1 MVILNTS
8 YEKGKAR
15 IELNSEE
22 LALIALALKSQEA
35 GKPQSVLSNNFLMVS
50 ALVET
55 GRISNIG
62 DSSTI
67 INNSVIVKKATPPAL
82 ETVVKDLSADK
93 DVKSA
98 NNTVKNVSEPTIPL
112 RCEPDPEPFF
122 KKNKKETI

>member
-35 GKPQSVLSNNFLMVS
+35 GKQQSALSNNFLMVS

-62 DSSTI
+62 DSSA
-67 INNSVIVKKATPPAL
+67 IVRKTTLPAPEL
-82 ETVVKDLSADK
+82 RSADK
-93 DVKSA
+93 DVKE
-98 NNTVKNVSEPTIPL
+98 VSDPAISL
-112 RCEPDPEPFF
+112 MCEPDPEPFY
-122 KKNKKETI
+122 KKSKKETI

>member
-35 GKPQSVLSNNFLMVS
+35 GKQQSALSNNFLMVS

-62 DSSTI
+62 DSSA
-67 INNSVIVKKATPPAL
+67 IVKKTTSLSL

-93 DVKSA
+93 KIKETSDSVIS
-98 NNTVKNVSEPTIPL
+98 VM
-112 RCEPDPEPFF
+112 CEPDPEPFF
-122 KKNKKETI
+122 KKSKKETI

>member
-35 GKPQSVLSNNFLMVS
+35 GKQQSALSNNFLMVS

-55 GRISNIG
+55 GRISNIC

-67 INNSVIVKKATPPAL
+67 INNSAIVKKATPPAL
-82 ETVVKDLSADK
+82 ETVVKDLSAD
-93 DVKSA
+93 
-98 NNTVKNVSEPTIPL
+98 NTVKNVSEPTIPL

-122 KKNKKETI
+122 KKSKKETV

>member
-35 GKPQSVLSNNFLMVS
+35 GKQQSALSNNFLMVS

-62 DSSTI
+62 DSSAI
-67 INNSVIVKKATPPAL
+67 VNNSAIIKKTAPPAL
-82 ETVVKDLSADK
+82 DAVVKDLSADK

-98 NNTVKNVSEPTIPL
+98 DNTVKNVSDPMISL

-122 KKNKKETI
+122 KKSKKETI

>member
-8 YEKGKAR
+8 YENGKAR

-62 DSSTI
+62 DSSA
-67 INNSVIVKKATPPAL
+67 IVKKTIPPSL

-93 DVKSA
+93 NVKETSDPA
-98 NNTVKNVSEPTIPL
+98 VPIM
-112 RCEPDPEPFF
+112 CEPDPEPFF

>member
-1 MVILNTS
+1 MLILNSS
-8 YEKGKAR
+8 YVNGKAR

-62 DSSTI
+62 DSSA
-67 INNSVIVKKATPPAL
+67 IVKKATPPSL
-82 ETVVKDLSADK
+82 EAVVKDLSADK
-93 DVKSA
+93 KVKEISDPA
-98 NNTVKNVSEPTIPL
+98 ISVM
-112 RCEPDPEPFF
+112 CEPDPEPFF
-122 KKNKKETI
+122 KKNKKEII

>member
-8 YEKGKAR
+8 YENGKAR

-62 DSSTI
+62 DSSAI
-67 INNSVIVKKATPPAL
+67 VNNSAIVKKTIPPSLKTA
-82 ETVVKDLSADK
+82 VKDLSADK
-93 DVKSA
+93 NVKETSDPA
-98 NNTVKNVSEPTIPL
+98 VPIM
-112 RCEPDPEPFF
+112 CEPDPEPFF

>member
-35 GKPQSVLSNNFLMVS
+35 GKQQSTLSNNFLMVS

-55 GRISNIG
+55 GRISNIS
-62 DSSTI
+62 DSGA
-67 INNSVIVKKATPPAL
+67 IVKKATFPVPEL
-82 ETVVKDLSADK
+82 RSADK
-93 DVKSA
+93 DVKE
-98 NNTVKNVSEPTIPL
+98 VLEPAISL
-112 RCEPDPEPFF
+112 KCEPDPEPYF

>member
-35 GKPQSVLSNNFLMVS
+35 GKQQSALSNNFLMVS

-62 DSSTI
+62 DSSAIVRKTTLPVPEAVI
-67 INNSVIVKKATPPAL
+67 KEPSV
-82 ETVVKDLSADK
+82 DK
-93 DVKSA
+93 DVKETSDPA
-98 NNTVKNVSEPTIPL
+98 ISVM
-112 RCEPDPEPFF
+112 CEPDPEPFF
-122 KKNKKETI
+122 KKSKKETL

>member
-22 LALIALALKSQEA
+22 LALIALALKSQETS
-35 GKPQSVLSNNFLMVS
+35 KQQSALSNNFLMAS

-62 DSSTI
+62 DSSA
-67 INNSVIVKKATPPAL
+67 IVKKATPPAL
-82 ETVVKDLSADK
+82 DAVVKDLSADK
-93 DVKSA
+93 NVKETSDPA
-98 NNTVKNVSEPTIPL
+98 ISVM
-112 RCEPDPEPFF
+112 CEPDPEPFF
-122 KKNKKETI
+122 KKSKKETL

>member
-35 GKPQSVLSNNFLMVS
+35 GKQQSALSNNFLMVS

-62 DSSTI
+62 DSSAIVRKTTLPVPEA
-67 INNSVIVKKATPPAL
+67 VIKEP
-82 ETVVKDLSADK
+82 SADK
-93 DVKSA
+93 DVKE
-98 NNTVKNVSEPTIPL
+98 VSGPAISL
-112 RCEPDPEPFF
+112 MCDPDPEPFY
-122 KKNKKETI
+122 KKSKKETI

>member
-35 GKPQSVLSNNFLMVS
+35 GKQQSALSNNFLMVS

-62 DSSTI
+62 DSNAI
-67 INNSVIVKKATPPAL
+67 VNNSVIVKKATPPSL

-93 DVKSA
+93 NVKETSDPA
-98 NNTVKNVSEPTIPL
+98 ISVM
-112 RCEPDPEPFF
+112 CEPDPEPFF
-122 KKNKKETI
+122 KKSKKETI

>member
-35 GKPQSVLSNNFLMVS
+35 GKQQSALSNNFLMVS

-55 GRISNIG
+55 GRISNIS
-62 DSSTI
+62 DSGA
-67 INNSVIVKKATPPAL
+67 IVRKTSLPAPEL
-82 ETVVKDLSADK
+82 RSADK
-93 DVKSA
+93 DVKE
-98 NNTVKNVSEPTIPL
+98 VSEPAISL
-112 RCEPDPEPFF
+112 KCEPDPEPYF

>member
-8 YEKGKAR
+8 YENGKAR

-62 DSSTI
+62 DSSAI
-67 INNSVIVKKATPPAL
+67 VNNIVLYRFRLQT
-82 ETVVKDLSADK
+82 
-93 DVKSA
+93 
-98 NNTVKNVSEPTIPL
+98 
-112 RCEPDPEPFF
+112 
-122 KKNKKETI
+122 

>member
-22 LALIALALKSQEA
+22 LALIALALKSQET
-35 GKPQSVLSNNFLMVS
+35 GKQQSTLSNNFLMVS

-62 DSSTI
+62 DSSA
-67 INNSVIVKKATPPAL
+67 IVKKTTSPAL
-82 ETVVKDLSADK
+82 NTVVKDLSADK
-93 DVKSA
+93 KVTETSDPAIS
-98 NNTVKNVSEPTIPL
+98 IM
-112 RCEPDPEPFF
+112 CEPDPEPFF
-122 KKNKKETI
+122 KKNKKEIL

>member
-98 NNTVKNVSEPTIPL
+98 DNTVKNVSEPTIPL

>member
-15 IELNSEE
+15 IELNSDE

-35 GKPQSVLSNNFLMVS
+35 GKQQSALSNNFLMVS

-62 DSSTI
+62 DSSAI
-67 INNSVIVKKATPPAL
+67 VNNSAIAKKATPPSL

-93 DVKSA
+93 KVTEISDPVIS
-98 NNTVKNVSEPTIPL
+98 VM
-112 RCEPDPEPFF
+112 CEPDPESFF
-122 KKNKKETI
+122 KKSKKETI

>member
-8 YEKGKAR
+8 YENGKAR
-15 IELNSEE
+15 IELNLEE
-22 LALIALALKSQEA
+22 LALIALALKSQET

-62 DSSTI
+62 DSSAI
-67 INNSVIVKKATPPAL
+67 VNNSAIVKKTIPPSL
-82 ETVVKDLSADK
+82 ETVVKDLSVDK
-93 DVKSA
+93 KVKEISDPA
-98 NNTVKNVSEPTIPL
+98 VPIM
-112 RCEPDPEPFF
+112 CEPDPEPFF

>member
-22 LALIALALKSQEA
+22 LALIALALKSQET
-35 GKPQSVLSNNFLMVS
+35 GKQQSTLSNNFLMVS

-62 DSSTI
+62 DSSA
-67 INNSVIVKKATPPAL
+67 IVKKTTSPAL
-82 ETVVKDLSADK
+82 NAVVKDLSADK

-98 NNTVKNVSEPTIPL
+98 DNTVKSVSEPAISL

-122 KKNKKETI
+122 KKNKKEIL

>member
-35 GKPQSVLSNNFLMVS
+35 GKQQSALSNNFLMVS

-55 GRISNIG
+55 GRISNIC

-67 INNSVIVKKATPPAL
+67 INNSAIVKKATSPAL
-82 ETVVKDLSADK
+82 ETVVKDLSADN

-98 NNTVKNVSEPTIPL
+98 DNTVKNVSEPTIPL

-122 KKNKKETI
+122 KKSKKETI

>member
-22 LALIALALKSQEA
+22 LALIVLALKSQEA
-35 GKPQSVLSNNFLMVS
+35 GKQQSALSNNFLMVS

-62 DSSTI
+62 
-67 INNSVIVKKATPPAL
+67 NSNAIVRKTTLPAPEL
-82 ETVVKDLSADK
+82 RLADK
-93 DVKSA
+93 DVKE
-98 NNTVKNVSEPTIPL
+98 VSDPAISL
-112 RCEPDPEPFF
+112 MCDPDPEPFY
-122 KKNKKETI
+122 KKSKKEII